1 MKRLAKSEK
10 HFVASLR
17 QKKNETTQSLKTQ
30 TNINSKRLDIDKTR
44 QQRVAAAGSCCRRD
58 GLKDKGGCERKV
70 VVAVMVWHLEASES
84 DDT

>member
-44 QQRVAAAGSCCRRD
+44 QQRVAAAGPCCRCD

-70 VVAVMVWHLEASES
+70 VVAVMV
-84 DDT
+84 